1 MTQLKS
7 KKLFMDLELKN
18 KSIEV
23 KLNEVMR
30 EFSFIFHKMDYEHR
44 DFYLFELPN
53 DSCYIVFI
61 KDNKLVFEMISGHG
75 KEDCLYSETF
85 KSVKSL
91 RNRLCQAI

>member
-30 EFSFIFHKMDYEHR
+30 EFDFVFHKMDDNHH

-53 DSCYIVFI
+53 DTCYIVFI

-75 KEDCLYSETF
+75 EEDTLYSETF

-91 RNRLCQAI
+91 RNQLCQAI

>member
-7 KKLFMDLELKN
+7 KKFFMDLELKN

-30 EFSFIFHKMDYEHR
+30 EFDFVFHKMDNNHH
-44 DFYLFELPN
+44 DFYLFKLPN
-53 DSCYIVFI
+53 YSVYIVFI
-61 KDNKLVFEMISGHG
+61 KDNKITFQMISGVSY
-75 KEDCLYSETF
+75 KDVDFTESF

-91 RNRLCQAI
+91 RNRLCQAL